1 MYKASVTTDR
11 RSYLAE
17 LSLVGIAAIW
27 GLTFVMVQDA
37 IALLPVFT
45 FLAYRFLAA
54 ALIVAIVFRKKLS
67 GLGRDGF
74 KWGALM
80 GVFLTAGYVFQ
91 TLGLER
97 TRASNAGF
105 ITGMFVVLTPIFGAL
120 FLRQKAGVPAWIAA
134 AVSTVGLLLLSVA
147 QGSDGAASLTGD
159 ALVLVCACSFSFHIL
174 VTDKAV
180 RKHDTGALL
189 AVQLAVTGVFCFVVA
204 AAKSELSV
212 PSESSVWTALVV
224 TAFLASALG
233 FFIQTYAQQ
242 HASPSRTAL
251 ILASEPALAGLF
263 AFLLADERLNA
274 AGWVGAALILGAIVA
289 VEAMPYLRRIGP
301 LPEGMVAELPP
312 EDG

>member
-17 LSLVGIAAIW
+17 LSLIGIAAIW

-54 ALIVAIVFRKKLS
+54 AVVVAIVFRKKLS
-67 GLGRDGF
+67 TLGRDGL

-134 AVSTVGLLLLSVA
+134 GVSTVGLLLLSVA

-180 RKHDTGALL
+180 RNHDTGALL

-212 PSESSVWTALVV
+212 PSESTVWTALVV

-251 ILASEPALAGLF
+251 ILASEPAFAGLF